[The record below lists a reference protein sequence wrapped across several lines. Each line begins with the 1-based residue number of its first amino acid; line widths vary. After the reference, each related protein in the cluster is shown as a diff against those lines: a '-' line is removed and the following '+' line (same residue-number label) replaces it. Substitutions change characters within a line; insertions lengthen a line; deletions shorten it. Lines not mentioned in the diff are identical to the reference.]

1 MLESLHIRNYILIDS
16 LDVDFPDG
24 LVIITG
30 QTGAG
35 KSIILGA
42 LSLLMGGKADAS
54 VISGGADSCVVEA
67 EFRVSGAGIEAEL
80 EENDVEWNGGRL
92 TVRRVVHSSGRSR
105 SFINDTPVNVG
116 LLTAISSRLVDIH
129 SQHQSLMLT
138 DHRFQLAALD
148 GFAGNGVA
156 LGECRAE
163 WTRLNSLRG
172 ELQTIR
178 SEMAR
183 MEAER
188 EYDEARYAR
197 LEAASPRDGELAEL
211 DEEQKTLANAEEIK
225 QALHSAR
232 MQMDPEDD
240 DLQPV
245 SAALKEAQR
254 CLTRITPFLPA
265 AAAVADRI
273 ESARIDLDDIL
284 SELETMDAGVE
295 VSPTRLDEVEKRQ
308 ALIMDLLRKFGCS
321 SEEELIALKESLA
334 GKLSDSSS
342 LEDRAIELEGKIRE
356 AETSYGKAAAALHE
370 ARKAAAS
377 RFADAIQDKLRFL
390 ELDRAVFKVALEVCP
405 AGPAGTDAVS
415 FLFDA
420 SGMAPRDV
428 SKCASG
434 GEISRIMLCLKAMM
448 AANEEMPTMVFDEI
462 DTGVSGSVADKMGS
476 LICEMGADMQ
486 VFAITHLPQ
495 VAAKGNAHFLVSK
508 SVGDRTQSTIKKL
521 SREERVMEIARML
534 SGSSISD
541 EAVANARILLD

>member
-273 ESARIDLDDIL
+273 
-284 SELETMDAGVE
+284 
-295 VSPTRLDEVEKRQ
+295 
-308 ALIMDLLRKFGCS
+308 
-321 SEEELIALKESLA
+321 
-334 GKLSDSSS
+334 
-342 LEDRAIELEGKIRE
+342 
-356 AETSYGKAAAALHE
+356 
-370 ARKAAAS
+370 
-377 RFADAIQDKLRFL
+377 
-390 ELDRAVFKVALEVCP
+390 
-405 AGPAGTDAVS
+405 
-415 FLFDA
+415 
-420 SGMAPRDV
+420 
-428 SKCASG
+428 
-434 GEISRIMLCLKAMM
+434 
-448 AANEEMPTMVFDEI
+448 
-462 DTGVSGSVADKMGS
+462 
-476 LICEMGADMQ
+476 
-486 VFAITHLPQ
+486 
-495 VAAKGNAHFLVSK
+495 
-508 SVGDRTQSTIKKL
+508 
-521 SREERVMEIARML
+521 
-534 SGSSISD
+534 
-541 EAVANARILLD
+541 